1 MRGAVPSNFLQGG
14 LEAESRAPP
23 RTFESQPNPSPVP
36 LAELQQRVSDAGTSG
51 PRLETTS
58 EMPGYG
64 SYDPQQAYQQTRS
77 PFFSGAPGFGSVY
90 PPFPNMQSTHTGST
104 SYPSFYPVHSS
115 DYDLSQPTSEELQ
128 QIDMNRGYLLEQLPT
143 TTSGVAPFGPM
154 MAAQVEPLPDVN
166 FSPPA
171 QTRRGYRPRS
181 SCKST
186 RSNNLD
192 GDGVWICGRSRV
204 SKKPRRQ
211 FSDGER
217 EETNTVRKMGS
228 CARCKALKLRVSSSV
243 STRYL
248 DSVHL
253 PELTIYESQC
263 DKSNPCKRCLEN
275 GPKART
281 YFGTCFRGNLEEL
294 TLVRQG

>member
-1 MRGAVPSNFLQGG
+1 
-14 LEAESRAPP
+14 
-23 RTFESQPNPSPVP
+23 
-36 LAELQQRVSDAGTSG
+36 
-51 PRLETTS
+51 
-58 EMPGYG
+58 MPWNMGYG
-64 SYDPQQAYQQTRS
+64 SYYPQQAYQQTHS
-77 PFFSGAPGFGSVY
+77 PYFSGSVY
-90 PPFPNMQSTHTGST
+90 PPFPNMQPTHTGST
-104 SYPSFYPVHSS
+104 SYPSIYPVHSS

-128 QIDMNRGYLLEQLPT
+128 QIDVTGGYLLEQFPT
-143 TTSGVAPFGPM
+143 TTSGVASFGPM

-171 QTRRGYRPRS
+171 QTRGYRPRS

-192 GDGVWICGRSRV
+192 GNGVWVCGRRRV

-243 STRYL
+243 ST
-248 DSVHL
+248 
-253 PELTIYESQC
+253 
-263 DKSNPCKRCLEN
+263 
-275 GPKART
+275 
-281 YFGTCFRGNLEEL
+281 
-294 TLVRQG
+294 

>member
-1 MRGAVPSNFLQGG
+1 
-14 LEAESRAPP
+14 
-23 RTFESQPNPSPVP
+23 
-36 LAELQQRVSDAGTSG
+36 
-51 PRLETTS
+51 
-58 EMPGYG
+58 MPWNMGYG
-64 SYDPQQAYQQTRS
+64 SYYPQQAHQQTRS
-77 PFFSGAPGFGSVY
+77 LYFSGSVY

-128 QIDMNRGYLLEQLPT
+128 QIDATGGYPLEQTPT
-143 TTSGVAPFGPM
+143 KTSDVALFGPT
-154 MAAQVEPLPDVN
+154 MAAQLEPLPDVN

-171 QTRRGYRPRS
+171 QTRVYRPRS

-192 GDGVWICGRSRV
+192 GDGVWTCGRV

-228 CARCKALKLRVSSSV
+228 CARCRALKLRVSSTVRTS
-243 STRYL
+243 YL

-253 PELTIYESQC
+253 PELTICEPQC
-263 DKSNPCKRCLEN
+263 DKGNPCKRCLEN

-281 YFGTCFRGNLEEL
+281 YFGPCYRGNLEEL